1 MADSEPQSSTPDEGA
16 EEEQNGSPAKGIG
29 TSLLEPLKS
38 KQVYIPLAAS
48 AVTAAAV
55 LGAKRG
61 PGAMK
66 GAASKVK
73 EKGTETTSKV
83 AEDAGKA
90 GAKGAKDELKSSLP
104 GAGILGKIASKVTGG
119 GGGGGEK
126 KTRRLPI
133 QRWTDVAVPVDEA
146 YEKWTEWE
154 EFPKFMH
161 RVLSVQHEEGEG
173 DDPDKVKWE
182 EKIWFS
188 KRQWE
193 AEITE
198 QNENDRIVWR
208 TVSGTNH
215 SGVVSFHRLADN
227 LTRVLVTVD
236 FRPSG
241 LFEKMGSGLRFA
253 KRAVQADLAR
263 FKAYAELGRE
273 ATGEEPEA
281 REQREEQEQREKD
294 EDKGREETSG
304 RGDED
309 REESDDEDSESADQG
324 PRASQSEEDDDDS
337 DESGDDEARRER
349 EARRAKRR
357 EAVGA

>member
-1 MADSEPQSSTPDEGA
+1 MAESDTQSNVTDKVADVAG
-16 EEEQNGSPAKGIG
+16 NGSSAPGG
-29 TSLLEPLKS
+29 SSVMDTLKS
-38 KQVYIPLAAS
+38 KQVAIPLAAS

-55 LGAKRG
+55 FGARRG
-61 PGAMK
+61 PSAVK
-66 GAASKVK
+66 GVASKVK
-73 EKGTETTSKV
+73 DKGTETTSKV

-90 GAKGAKDELKSSLP
+90 GAKGAKEELKQSLP
-104 GAGILGKIASKVTGG
+104 GAGILGKVASKVTGGG

-146 YEKWTEWE
+146 YEKWTQWE

-161 RVLSVQHEEGEG
+161 RVLSVEHEEGEG
-173 DDPDKVKWE
+173 DEPETVKWE

-198 QNENDRIVWR
+198 RSENDRIAWR
-208 TVSGTNH
+208 TLSGTNH
-215 SGVVSFHRLADN
+215 SGIVSFHRLDDN

-263 FKAYAELGRE
+263 FKAYVELGRE

-281 REQREEQEQREKD
+281 REQREQREQEEQD
-294 EDKGREETSG
+294 GQGREETSA
-304 RGDED
+304 RGDDGEERDRDESQEDED
-309 REESDDEDSESADQG
+309 RDAADRGPQASQDSDDE
-324 PRASQSEEDDDDS
+324 P
-337 DESGDDEARRER
+337 GDDEARRER
-349 EARRAKRR
+349 EARRAERR
-357 EAVGA
+357 ERAGV